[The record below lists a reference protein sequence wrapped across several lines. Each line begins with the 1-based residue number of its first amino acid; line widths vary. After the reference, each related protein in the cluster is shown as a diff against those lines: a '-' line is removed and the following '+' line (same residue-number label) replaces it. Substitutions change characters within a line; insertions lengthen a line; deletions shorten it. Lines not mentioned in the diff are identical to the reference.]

1 MLITQWGGAGT
12 WMRDETTGP
21 AVTISN
27 SIIWHQ
33 CQMNVNLPPVLQ
45 PRGQQTFSVKG
56 RSWVSVLW
64 IIKAQWVSKQI
75 KTLLQKQA
83 AMKSGPQVRVH
94 SLCLRLYHQREL
106 LWPISLTSLERW
118 SIQLVFWGEDITCWG
133 TGVFCVLLTVL
144 LHYWSP
150 HNSSIASHNR
160 TQFLLTQEYA
170 TLRSKSGRFF
180 LSFSLYY
187 LLKI

>member
-1 MLITQWGGAGT
+1 
-12 WMRDETTGP
+12 MRDETTGP
-21 AVTISN
+21 ALTISN

-33 CQMNVNLPPVLQ
+33 CQMNINLPPVLQ
-45 PRGQQTFSVKG
+45 LRGQQTFSVEG
-56 RSWVSVLW
+56 QSWVSGCNCSSILW
-64 IIKAQWVSKQI
+64 IIKAQRVSKQI

-83 AMKSGPQVRVH
+83 AVKSGPQVRIH
-94 SLCLRLYHQREL
+94 SLCLRLYHQRKL
-106 LWPISLTSLERW
+106 LWPISLTSFERW
-118 SIQLVFWGEDITCWG
+118 SIQLVFCGG
-133 TGVFCVLLTVL
+133 GYHLLRNWSFLSLSVL

-150 HNSSIASHNR
+150 HNSSIASHNC
-160 TQFLLTQEYA
+160 TQFPLTQDHP